1 MERMAIMPRLSL
13 KRSIPAV
20 ATVLVLLA
28 AACGDTADT
37 TTTTAAATTQPAAP
51 ATTQAEAAATTQAEA
66 AATTQAAA
74 AATTQ
79 AAAAA
84 TTQAAAA
91 ATTQPPQPAV
101 SGTVTVALA
110 NLGTESLDPGLGQSR
125 DKLYWGPMY
134 DFFIGADPDGNLS
147 PDLGALERWDANAD
161 ATEWTL
167 TIRTGMRWHDGTPVT
182 ADDGVFSIE
191 RYLAEDAVCSR
202 CPALQNLINRAEKV
216 DQQTFRVI
224 LDSPFP
230 SFDGDLSPLSGTIPI
245 LPKHYFEAVGAAEFG
260 NNPMGSGPFKFV
272 ERQIGESIEF
282 EANLDYWNPDRVP
295 TVERLRIIAVPEA
308 FNRLTLLGTGELDLA
323 LMSPVLIDDILESGF
338 RVMGPQKVHTVMAA
352 LGQSWREDYDTRL
365 LDMRRAMALAVDQV
379 ALVNAVYGDS
389 GVPAASFI
397 GSPVH
402 PGYDP
407 TLEVYPYDPG
417 EATRILQDAGL
428 AGSTVTIYT
437 WTSFSALP
445 EAPLV
450 LEAIA
455 AFLDQVGLETEIV
468 PTDFASIAPQLYMS
482 EGSEAGIEGDN
493 AIHIW
498 FVQSAGSLESA
509 IRFGLVCQADGGNFG
524 AYWDCPTVNRL
535 YGDLLSSS
543 DVAKRHE
550 IALELNRAA
559 HDTFAALPV
568 ALVDQVWAVGPR
580 VTGWSPTDFSSED
593 PRYETISISG

>member
-1 MERMAIMPRLSL
+1 MPRSSL

-20 ATVLVLLA
+20 AAALMLLA

-37 TTTTAAATTQPAAP
+37 TTTAAP
-51 ATTQAEAAATTQAEA
+51 ATTQAAAPDTTQAAAPDTTQA
-66 AATTQAAA
+66 AAPETTQAAAPDTTQAAAPETTQAAA
-74 AATTQ
+74 A
-79 AAAAA
+79 
-84 TTQAAAA
+84 
-91 ATTQPPQPAV
+91 PPAV
-101 SGTVTVALA
+101 SGTVTVGLT

-147 PDLGALERWDANAD
+147 PDLGALERWEANAD

-216 DQQTFRVI
+216 DEQTFRVI

-260 NNPMGSGPFKFV
+260 NNPMGSGPFTFV
-272 ERQIGESIEF
+272 DRQIGESIEF

-295 TVERLRIIAVPEA
+295 TIERLRIIAVPEA
-308 FNRLTLLGTGELDLA
+308 FNRLTLLGTGDVDLA

-352 LGQSWREDYDTRL
+352 LGQSWREDYNTRL

-379 ALVNAVYGDS
+379 ALVEAVYGDS

-407 TLEVYPYDPG
+407 TLEVYPYDPD

-455 AFLDQVGLETEIV
+455 AFLDQVGLNTEIV
-468 PTDFASIAPQLYMS
+468 PTDFASVAPQLYMS

-498 FVQSAGSLESA
+498 FVQSAGSLETA

-535 YGDLLSSS
+535 YRELLSSS
-543 DVAKRHE
+543 DAAERHE